1 MKNRASD
8 GWSRREVL
16 RELALTGAAAI
27 LGWPPGLGEAAEEPP
42 PETTRLR
49 IRREE
54 TACWAPIYVAEPL
67 LRKEGFTDV
76 QYVFGYGSE
85 TAKMCREGAID
96 LAADFS
102 VRSMF
107 DLDHQHHPLKILSGL
122 HVGCYRLVGNKR
134 INSVRDLK
142 GKTVWAG
149 AIKNN
154 GPHIF
159 FSTILAYVGLDPRTD
174 VNYVWV
180 NKDEAMRLFRE
191 GKLDA
196 FITFPP
202 WPQELIDQGIGH
214 LLLDTNID
222 KPWSQYFCCMVAG
235 QSYFV
240 KKNPIATKR
249 ALRAIL
255 KANDIV
261 ARNPR
266 LATRTLIEKKIRNE
280 SEYTSI
286 YRALKDI
293 PYGKWREYN
302 PEDTIRFYALRMRDI
317 GMIESNPQQFIDE
330 HTDWRFMN
338 ELKREFGITA
348 W

>member
-1 MKNRASD
+1 MKKQRTE
-8 GWSRREVL
+8 GLSRREFL
-16 RELALTGAAAI
+16 EGLTMAGAAAA
-27 LGWPPGLGEAAEEPP
+27 LGLQPHEAFSAIEPP

-85 TAKMCREGAID
+85 TAKMCREGTID

-102 VRSMF
+102 ARSMF

-122 HVGCYRLVGNKR
+122 HVGCYALVGNKG
-134 INSVRDLK
+134 ISTVRDLK

-159 FSTILAYVGLDPRTD
+159 FSTILAYVGLDPRADIT
-174 VNYVWV
+174 YVWV

-191 GKLDA
+191 GKIDA

-202 WPQELIDQGIGH
+202 WPQELINQGIGH
-214 LLLDTNID
+214 LLVDTNID
-222 KPWSQYFCCMVAG
+222 KPWSQYFCCLVAG
-235 QSYFV
+235 QSYFI

-261 ARNPR
+261 AKNPG

-280 SEYTSI
+280 TEYNSI
-286 YRALKDI
+286 LRALKDI

-330 HTDWRFMN
+330 HTDWRFLN
-338 ELKREFGITA
+338 ELKKEFGIT